1 MGHRIKYFILLG
13 IILFC
18 FRFYGWGQG
27 VYGSVI
33 YFEKTV
39 TAKSQPPNTYG
50 YRIFKTLAQDNV
62 ININNIYFNIE
73 GKILIKHS
81 VNSNGRQVAFLKFV
95 SLHLTGETKYRNFE
109 IDSVLIPAAFK
120 GTLAL
125 EDQDRKRVELP
136 LEMLLSG
143 GVLDLGGINPRTD
156 DKGALIAEIRIN
168 RFMYTK
174 YKYNKFRKT
183 TNLINNYYAYGQVLK
198 RLVSKFYKNGINRNQ
213 YPSDLFLAW
222 HEITRADSYIK
233 SYNFSDRLSLNLHDP
248 EGFLVRYER
257 LKRFK
262 KRATTLRNQ
271 EIASKKYTS
280 SDDKKQFVLKL
291 SGLSAAYSNLEGN
304 FQPYL
309 STGFGQMVRLYSN
322 HKELDAIKE
331 EAAYYDVSRQSEQAS
346 TSQLIYNNFIQL
358 ANLTYKNGKYVSALD
373 FIYDAK
379 VMEDYFP
386 GIERS
391 DDFDNLY
398 SKTLDGVLRSYL
410 EVAVVA
416 YKKGSYLMADRY
428 YRKAEEAYDYYR
440 KLQYG
445 SKMPTDAF
453 LMFIEQQVEIS
464 YELLASKKYY
474 EAVKLLD
481 NASDI
486 STSKQIIT
494 DSLSIKSAYSIG
506 YSGIYHMKLDSL
518 AMRMDKDNP
527 DSALSALNEVYDFSV
542 DHSSY
547 LKGNG
552 DQRFVE
558 MARVFYDF
566 YFDRGR
572 QLMNSPKQDEALD
585 DLLEAKSINEKY
597 IHDEISG
604 LDSLIDDATVPV
616 ILVLAKKAGFEVWA
630 NRVDNARQLYGQIQQ
645 MQIKYHQQDNEIL
658 NMALADL
665 HQRIENRTCI
675 SVSNE
680 CFALE
685 KQVENRIKYKNFSE
699 AQQLLA
705 KADTLI
711 RQNKRCDIDPS
722 GFDAVKQKYQTVF
735 KYIDLR
741 KEAEKSFGLGRYN
754 LALQQ
759 YQGAKNFYSSHAL
772 SRYGVQQ
779 VSIKSVVKSAKN
791 ASFTKSAC
799 RYALTLQD
807 YKSAFYFLTLLKDQN
822 VPPKT
827 VKDLQQSIG
836 NALARNDMNYEKN
849 PKEIVQQ
856 YTGGEKWYRYF
867 RVAYLQY

>member
-1 MGHRIKYFILLG
+1 L
-13 IILFC
+13 
-18 FRFYGWGQG
+18 GQG

-39 TAKSQPPNTYG
+39 TAKSQPLNTYG

-62 ININNIYFNIE
+62 ININNIYFNLE
-73 GKILIKHS
+73 GKILIKQE

-95 SLHLTGETKYRNFE
+95 SVHLTGETKYRNFE

-125 EDQDRKRVELP
+125 EDQDGKRVEMP

-143 GVLDLGGINPRTD
+143 GVLDLGGINPQTD
-156 DKGALIAEIRIN
+156 DKGALIAEIRIK

-183 TNLINNYYAYGQVLK
+183 TNLINNYYAYSQVLK
-198 RLVSKFYKNGINRNQ
+198 RLVGKFYKNGINRNQ
-213 YPSDLFLAW
+213 DPSDLLLAW

-233 SYNFSDRLSLNLHDP
+233 SYNFRTRLSLNLHDP

-257 LKRFK
+257 LKRFER
-262 KRATTLRNQ
+262 RATTLRDQ
-271 EIASKKYTS
+271 EIESKKYAS
-280 SDDKKQFVLKL
+280 PADKKQFVMKF
-291 SGLSAAYSNLEGN
+291 SGLSAAYSNLSEN

-309 STGFGQMVRLYSN
+309 STGFGQMVRLYPN
-322 HKELDAIKE
+322 NKELEAIKE
-331 EAAYYDVSRQSEQAS
+331 EAVYYDVSGQPEQAS
-346 TSQLIYNNFIQL
+346 TPQLIYNNFIQL
-358 ANLTYKNGKYVSALD
+358 ASLTYKNGKYVSALD

-386 GIERS
+386 GIGRS
-391 DDFDNLY
+391 AGFDDLCA
-398 SKTLDGVLRSYL
+398 KTLDGVLRSYL

-416 YKKGSYLMADRY
+416 YRKGSYLMADRY

-440 KLQYG
+440 NLKYG
-445 SKMPTDAF
+445 NKMPTDAF

-464 YELLASKKYY
+464 YDLLASKKYY
-474 EAVKLLD
+474 KAVKLLD

-486 STSKQIIT
+486 STNKQIST
-494 DSLSIKSAYSIG
+494 DTLSIDSAYSIG

-518 AMRMDKDNP
+518 ATQMDKDNP
-527 DSALSALNEVYDFSV
+527 DDALSALDEVYDFSV
-542 DHSSY
+542 NHYSY
-547 LKGNG
+547 LQGNG
-552 DQRFVE
+552 NRRFVG

-566 YFDRGR
+566 YFNRGKK
-572 QLMNSPKQDEALD
+572 LMNSPKQNEALD
-585 DLLEAKSINEKY
+585 DLLEASSINEKY
-597 IHDEISG
+597 IHDEIPG
-604 LDSLIDDATVPV
+604 LDSLIDNATIPV
-616 ILVLAKKAGFEVWA
+616 ILDMAKKAGFEVWA
-630 NRVDNARQLYGQIQQ
+630 NRMENARQLFGQIQQ
-645 MQIKYHQQDNEIL
+645 MQIKYNQQDNEML
-658 NMALADL
+658 NTALADL
-665 HQRIENRTCI
+665 RQRIENRNCI

-685 KQVENRIKYKNFSE
+685 KQVENRIVHKNFTE

-705 KADTLI
+705 KAYTLI
-711 RQNKRCDIDPS
+711 NQNKKCDIDRS
-722 GFDAVKQKYQTVF
+722 GFDGVNQKYKTVF

-741 KEAEKSFGLGRYN
+741 KEAEKSFDSGRYN
-754 LALQQ
+754 LAVQQ
-759 YQGAKNFYSSHAL
+759 YQGAKNYYSSHAL

-779 VSIKSVVKSAKN
+779 VSIKAIAKSSNN

-807 YKSAFYFLTLLKDQN
+807 YKSAFYFLTLLKDQH

-849 PKEIVQQ
+849 PREIVQQ

-867 RVAYLQY
+867 RVAYLQQ